1 MNLNQCSF
9 TGYYAYLM
17 SRRSSQTAVLQS
29 AVLNDTGCLEF
40 WYALNAIPKSFLN
53 LKITHLDGNEASIW
67 RQYGTGRT
75 LGSRVKWLKASL
87 PIYTGGIHKYQVRC
101 YCIEVACPF
110 DRVGLSTLPLHIAV
124 FGTVK
129 IVTGTMEYGF
139 LCCFLISL
147 FIFTDII

>member
-1 MNLNQCSF
+1 MKWSTLIILIAKEQSETFEMSLLFKWKTNLNLSHCCF

-29 AVLNDTGCLEF
+29 PVLNDTGCLEF

-53 LKITHLDGNEASIW
+53 LKITHLDGNEASMW

-101 YCIEVACPF
+101 YCIEVACLF
-110 DRVGLSTLPLHIAV
+110 DRVGQS
-124 FGTVK
+124 
-129 IVTGTMEYGF
+129 
-139 LCCFLISL
+139 
-147 FIFTDII
+147 